1 MEGKAT
7 KLGGHDIA
15 ERKLCLPLL
24 LERNRA
30 DELSARLLH
39 AVHRTRLRR
48 CKGGGG
54 DVCVCAGGSHLQ
66 TVEPCGMCSPGVK
79 GRVGSFAYFPE
90 RM

>member
-1 MEGKAT
+1 MHRGSMEGKAT

-48 CKGGGG
+48 CKGGGEMCA
-54 DVCVCAGGSHLQ
+54 CVQEGAICRPWNLVECAHL
-66 TVEPCGMCSPGVK
+66 G
-79 GRVGSFAYFPE
+79 
-90 RM
+90 